1 MSVIGTIDI
10 FRGTGSLSAR
20 EFPYFALG
28 ATNNPVPVKTFQG
41 KFTEDLDQ
49 AIQVP
54 TFDGWSTCNLLRL
67 TSGTFVQWMWIT
79 DVSRTTDT
87 AGSITLACTW
97 CPTMDISR
105 RSDYSVARR
114 YKGNWTRIP
123 GPDLAMPLHFEVA
136 GGNESPLST
145 SMYSIPRCADL
156 VKIDQVKGTLAWM
169 QVTFSTSSSN
179 NAAIGMYGFFVDV
192 LYPAM
197 GTALGG
203 GDGLETYYRYPTFL
217 EALTDPYGSMG
228 ITASSIIDISVSAI
242 PPFKCAGVN
251 KSLPVISLLNSS
263 GTRINPTQTKGGR
276 YAYDFTSGSGSSWPQ
291 LKQSAVLTYSNVQT
305 YCGSIRL
312 TDPYGATVGTFPQT
326 AGTGANLNAHTVT
339 ATAISDI
346 SGITLCVTLDGT
358 VIKVPMPH
366 IPYIGTQWDE
376 YRAYSLSTD
385 RQAMEWS
392 ISSSREALKIQ
403 KDAGTGNALIGIGS
417 SLLSG
422 DIAGAVKTGL
432 STLIGFQAQDRSQ
445 DLSER
450 NARFQ
455 QSLTEQ
461 LAMAATP
468 TTYATNYGFEDILRI
483 TERPYRIAW
492 WAPSG
497 TTGAL
502 FVNYIHQNGC
512 PVKKVNVEVPMEA
525 EGFYQGCIT
534 SETAPV
540 HGPRLDRF
548 NSLLQSGFKQIFYED
563 VTE

>member
-1 MSVIGTIDI
+1 MIGTIDI

-20 EFPYFALG
+20 EFPYFAMG
-28 ATNNPVPVKTFQG
+28 ANVNPTPVKTYTG

-49 AIQVP
+49 VIQVP
-54 TFDGWSTCNLLRL
+54 TFDGWSSCNLLRL

-79 DVSRTTDT
+79 DISRTTDT

-105 RSDYSVARR
+105 RSDYSTTRR
-114 YKGNWTRIP
+114 YRGNWTRRP
-123 GPDLAMPLHFEVA
+123 GYDLSSPIHFEIA
-136 GGNESPLST
+136 GGQEKRMSIK
-145 SMYSIPRCADL
+145 YSIPRCADL
-156 VKIDQVKGTLAWM
+156 VRIDQVKGTLAWM
-169 QVTFSTSSSN
+169 QVAFSTSSGN

-192 LYPAM
+192 LYPAA
-197 GTALGG
+197 GANLGG

-242 PPFKCAGVN
+242 PPFKCAGTN
-251 KSLPVISLLNSS
+251 KSLPVINLVNSS
-263 GTRINPTQTKGGR
+263 GNKIIPTQTKGGR
-276 YAYDFTSGSGSSWPQ
+276 YAYNFTSGSGSSWSQ
-291 LKQSAVLTYSNVQT
+291 FVQSSTLTYSAMET
-305 YCGSIRL
+305 YCGSVRL
-312 TDPYGATVGTFPQT
+312 TDIYGATVGTFPQT
-326 AGTGANLNAHTVT
+326 AGTGSDFTAHTVE

-346 SGITLCVTLDGT
+346 SGITLCISLDGT
-358 VIKVPMPH
+358 VLKVPMPH

-376 YRAYSLSTD
+376 YRAYSLSLD
-385 RQAMEWS
+385 RQAMEYS

-403 KDAGTGNALIGIGS
+403 KDAATGNAILDIGS

-422 DIAGAVKTGL
+422 DIGGAFKSGL

-445 DLSER
+445 ELTEK

-461 LAMAATP
+461 MAMAATP
-468 TTYATNYGFEDILRI
+468 TTYSSGYGFEDILRI
-483 TERPYRIAW
+483 TERPYRIEW

-497 TTGAL
+497 TTSVK
-502 FVNYIHQNGC
+502 FVNYVQQNGC
-512 PVKKVNVEVPMEA
+512 PIKLINSESGMES
-525 EGFYQGCIT
+525 EGFYQGCLA
-534 SETAPV
+534 SKTAPV
-540 HGPRLDRF
+540 HGARLDRL
-548 NSLLQSGFKQIFYED
+548 NDLLQTGFKQIFYQD